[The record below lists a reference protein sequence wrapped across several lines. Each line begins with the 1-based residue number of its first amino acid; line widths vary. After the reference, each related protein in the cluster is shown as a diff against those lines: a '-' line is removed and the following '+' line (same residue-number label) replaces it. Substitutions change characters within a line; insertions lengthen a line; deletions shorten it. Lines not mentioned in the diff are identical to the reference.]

1 MGQTTGRGNFGS
13 KIGVVLAVAGSA
25 VGLGNVWR
33 LPTEVGSNG
42 GAAFILVYLA
52 CIALVGLPVMVSE
65 FLIGRHTQANAIT
78 AFRRLAP
85 GSWWRIGGVEGV
97 FVAFLILSYYIIVS
111 GWTLF
116 YTISSLAG
124 RLSSGTDYKAYFSDF
139 VAHPWWPVLSF
150 LAFMA
155 MVHVVVVR
163 GVQDGIEK
171 SSKLMMP
178 ILLLIIGVLV
188 VSSFSMSGFGEGL
201 EFLLKPDFSRVTPR
215 VVLSALG
222 QAFFSLSLAMG
233 CLCTY
238 ASYFGPN
245 TNLTKT
251 AFSVAAIDTSVAVL
265 SGFIIFPAAFS
276 VGVQPDAGPG
286 LVFITLPSVFEMAF
300 HRVPFV
306 GYLFASL
313 FYVLL
318 LLAAL
323 TSAISLHESVTAYL
337 HEEWR
342 LSRRVAAT
350 WVSVACSLLG
360 LLCALSMGAWGWLSV
375 GGMNLFDFFDF
386 LSAKLIMPLGGILI
400 ALFAGWR
407 LDRCLLHDEVTNRGT
422 LRVPLFGLYVFLVR
436 WVAPLGIAAV
446 FVHQLLA
453 S

>member
-1 MGQTTGRGNFGS
+1 MEKEKRGNFGS
-13 KIGVVLAVAGSA
+13 KLGVVLAVAGSS

-33 LPTEVGSNG
+33 FPTEVGSNG
-42 GAAFILVYLA
+42 GAAFILVYLL
-52 CIALVGLPVMVSE
+52 CVALVGLPVMVSE
-65 FLIGRHTQANAIT
+65 FLIGRHTQANTIT

-85 GSWWRIGGVEGV
+85 GRWWRIGGVEGV

-116 YTISSLAG
+116 YTVSSLAG
-124 RLSSGTDYKAYFSDF
+124 QLTDGTDYGAYFTNFMGHAWWS
-139 VAHPWWPVLSF
+139 VASF
-150 LAFMA
+150 LAFMV

-171 SSKLMMP
+171 FSKLMMP

-188 VSSFSMSGFGEGL
+188 VSSFSMSGFTEGL

-251 AFSVAAIDTSVAVL
+251 AFSVAGIDTVVAVL
-265 SGFIIFPAAFS
+265 SGFIVFPAAFS

-286 LVFITLPSVFEMAF
+286 LVFVTLPSVFEMAF
-300 HRVPFV
+300 QRVPFV
-306 GYLFASL
+306 GYLFGSL

-342 LSRRVAAT
+342 LSRRVAAAL
-350 WVSVACSLLG
+350 VSVGCSVLG
-360 LLCALSMGAWGWLSV
+360 ILCSLSMGGWGWLSV
-375 GGMNLFDFFDF
+375 GGMNLFDLFDF
-386 LSAKLIMPLGGILI
+386 LSAKIIMPLGGIVI
-400 ALFAGWR
+400 ALFAGWY
-407 LDRCLLHDEVTNRGT
+407 LDRRLLHDEVTNRGT
-422 LRVPLFGLYVFLVR
+422 LRIPLFGLYVFLVR

-446 FVHQLLA
+446 FIHQLLSA
-453 S
+453 